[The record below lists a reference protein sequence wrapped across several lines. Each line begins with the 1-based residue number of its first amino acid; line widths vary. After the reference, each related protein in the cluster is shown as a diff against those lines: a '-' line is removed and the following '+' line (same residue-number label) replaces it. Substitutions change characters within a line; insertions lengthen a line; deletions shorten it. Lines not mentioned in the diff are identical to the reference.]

1 MKTLNRRHALIP
13 LVVLL
18 GFVNA
23 GVALADAMSFKVPLT
38 GAQCVPPVDTPG
50 SGTAALTYD
59 PATRVVTWNIS
70 YTGLSSASTM
80 AGSAD
85 SIGRGAP
92 RPAAARG

>member
-1 MKTLNRRHALIP
+1 MKALNRRHALIP

-23 GVALADAMSFKVPLT
+23 GVALAEAMSFKVPLT

-59 PATRVVTWNIS
+59 PATRVVTWKIESTRLNS
-70 YTGLSSASTM
+70 SHPLKSRMPSSA
-80 AGSAD
+80 
-85 SIGRGAP
+85 
-92 RPAAARG
+92 